1 MKFRN
6 MEKHNNE
13 EEEKKNEDESKEF
26 VDNIEVHCFV
36 VVELCF
42 VELLFRKGNKN
53 TRNWSNR

>member
-1 MKFRN
+1 

-26 VDNIEVHCFV
+26 VDNIGVHCFV

-53 TRNWSNR
+53 TRN